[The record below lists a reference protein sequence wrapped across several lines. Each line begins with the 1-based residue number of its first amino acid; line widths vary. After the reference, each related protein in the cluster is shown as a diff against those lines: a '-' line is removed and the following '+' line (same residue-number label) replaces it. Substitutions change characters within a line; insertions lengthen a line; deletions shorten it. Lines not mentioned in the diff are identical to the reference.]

1 MHRNPAR
8 NAADNLPGNVGKP
21 VAIAGFQSDVSHEE
35 KHRAFPKTDKYVRI
49 MKLSMNSS
57 VENRKA
63 LVNRLS
69 ELTGM
74 KPHYDGVPGCT
85 YTIGAYKVLKDGSI
99 ETEDGIS
106 DVLKALGAEGFI
118 DTSASTIRKIK

>member
-1 MHRNPAR
+1 
-8 NAADNLPGNVGKP
+8 
-21 VAIAGFQSDVSHEE
+21 
-35 KHRAFPKTDKYVRI
+35 
-49 MKLSMNSS
+49 MKLRMNSS
-57 VENRKA
+57 EGNRKA
-63 LVNRLS
+63 LVSRLS
-69 ELTGM
+69 ELTGA

-118 DTSASTIRKIK
+118 DTSASTIRKIKLSDNL